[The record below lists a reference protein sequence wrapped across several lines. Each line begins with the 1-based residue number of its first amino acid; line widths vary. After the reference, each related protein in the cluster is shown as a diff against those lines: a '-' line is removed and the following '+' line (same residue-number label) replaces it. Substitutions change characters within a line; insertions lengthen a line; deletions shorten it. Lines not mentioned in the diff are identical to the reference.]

1 MLKFV
6 EASELQMSN
15 LLFLTD
21 FMAKTGQTKADIA
34 RRVGVSNAA
43 VSDWFKRDDLRFST
57 ALRILGSY
65 KCDIKFTLHKNE
77 EPTMMYFSFMNTINI
92 SALDFENKNL
102 TSLKQAIKASGW
114 TMKRIAD
121 GLGVA
126 PETLTYYWNTDDCPI
141 STFYKVAKLID
152 YSVSYSIDQQSL

>member
-1 MLKFV
+1 
-6 EASELQMSN
+6 MSN
-15 LLFLTD
+15 LVFLTD

-43 VSDWFKRDDLRFST
+43 VSDWFKRDDLRLST
-57 ALRILGSY
+57 ALRILESY
-65 KCDIKFTLHKNE
+65 NCDIKFSLHKNE
-77 EPTMMYFSFMNTINI
+77 EPTLMFFGFMNTINI
-92 SALDFENKNL
+92 SDLDFENKRL

-114 TMKRIAD
+114 TMKRIAE

-141 STFYKVAKLID
+141 SVFYKVAELIN
-152 YSVSYSIDQQSL
+152 YTVSYSINQTSKS

>member
-6 EASELQMSN
+6 GASELQMSN

-43 VSDWFKRDDLRFST
+43 VSDWFKRDDLRLST

-77 EPTMMYFSFMNTINI
+77 EPTI
-92 SALDFENKNL
+92 KNL

-152 YSVSYSIDQQSL
+152 YSVSYSIDQRSL